1 MLALLGSPSL
11 RGSSNSLGRG
21 EGGGR
26 EWQGR
31 EGGGREGREARRPP
45 ATLVTPPQEETH
57 RGKRFSVGDL
67 EDKVKYCN
75 VQDSTV
81 QYLEN

>member
-1 MLALLGSPSL
+1 M
-11 RGSSNSLGRG
+11 

-31 EGGGREGREARRPP
+31 EGGGRESREARRPP
-45 ATLVTPPQEETH
+45 ATLVTPPQEEKT

-67 EDKVKYCN
+67 EDKVKYN
-75 VQDSTV
+75 TVQDSTWETRLTWERKV
-81 QYLEN
+81 YFVMTK